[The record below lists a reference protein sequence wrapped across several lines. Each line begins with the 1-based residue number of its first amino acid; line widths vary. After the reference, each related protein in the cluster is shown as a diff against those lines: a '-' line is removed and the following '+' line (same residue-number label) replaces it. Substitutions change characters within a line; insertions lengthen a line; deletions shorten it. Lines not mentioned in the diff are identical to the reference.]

1 MLMLACCCSSLSASA
16 AGGYFGALIPNTEPH
31 FLKVSGATQ
40 LLSKENMDFFDENL
54 SDPTRRSP
62 GFKLYE
68 TEKDKVDTFCSDL
81 KVLFEWEKSLE
92 EGDTY
97 KGSDKVFTLGGMK
110 GKDKILDEKFPGLIE
125 NIGEL
130 RQYCMANAQS
140 YRELET
146 TTTTPMVGGSLGVGT
161 AIAA

>member
-40 LLSKENMDFFDENL
+40 LLSKENMDFFDVNL

-68 TEKDKVDTFCSDL
+68 KEKDKVDTFCSDL

-97 KGSDKVFTLGGMK
+97 KGPDKVFTLGGMK
-110 GKDKILDEKFPGLIE
+110 GKGEILTEKIPQSIVEVQE
-125 NIGEL
+125 
-130 RQYCMANAQS
+130 YCQANAQS
-140 YRELET
+140 YKELET
-146 TTTTPMVGGSLGVGT
+146 DTGTAMMGGSLGEGT
-161 AIAA
+161 ATAA

>member
-1 MLMLACCCSSLSASA
+1 MAGVMLMLACCCSSLSASA

-68 TEKDKVDTFCSDL
+68 TEKDKVDTFCSDF
-81 KVLFEWEKSLE
+81 KVLMEY
-92 EGDTY
+92 EGP
-97 KGSDKVFTLGGMK
+97 DKVFTLGGMK
-110 GKDKILDEKFPGLIE
+110 GKEKIMSEKIPELLYQSV
-125 NIGEL
+125 GEV
-130 RQYCMANAQS
+130 RQYCKANAQS
-140 YRELET
+140 YRVLQSSMGE
-146 TTTTPMVGGSLGVGT
+146 GT
-161 AIAA
+161 ATAA